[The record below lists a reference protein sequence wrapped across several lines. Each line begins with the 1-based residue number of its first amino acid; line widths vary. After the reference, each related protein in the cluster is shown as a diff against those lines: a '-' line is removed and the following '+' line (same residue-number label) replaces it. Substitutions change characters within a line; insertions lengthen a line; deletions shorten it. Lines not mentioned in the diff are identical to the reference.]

1 VIAPGAAALQLTRR
15 LPAALALAAGIAM
28 AAGVAGLAL
37 SYYADLAAGASVALC
52 AVVAPTFAR
61 LAT

>member
-1 VIAPGAAALQLTRR
+1 
-15 LPAALALAAGIAM
+15 M
-28 AAGVAGLAL
+28 AAGVGGLAL

-52 AVVAPTFAR
+52 AAAAPMFAR

>member
-1 VIAPGAAALQLTRR
+1 MIAPGAAALQLTHR
-15 LPAALALAAGIAM
+15 LAPALAIAALLAVLAG
-28 AAGVAGLAL
+28 AGGLAL

-52 AVVAPTFAR
+52 AVAAPILAK

>member
-1 VIAPGAAALQLTRR
+1 MRLTRR
-15 LPAALALAAGIAM
+15 LVPALALAAAIAA
-28 AAGVAGLAL
+28 AAGFGGLAL

-52 AVVAPTFAR
+52 AVAAPTLVR